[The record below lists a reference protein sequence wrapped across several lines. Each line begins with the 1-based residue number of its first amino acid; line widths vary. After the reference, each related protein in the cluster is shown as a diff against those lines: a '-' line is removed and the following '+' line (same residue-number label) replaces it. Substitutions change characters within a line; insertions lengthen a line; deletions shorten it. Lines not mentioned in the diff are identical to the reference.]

1 MIWANPC
8 FQRWKGVIKR
18 CYAPSSVSDNSYAGT
33 VGERLYDA
41 YLNRVDSRAM
51 ASMRTI
57 LDKLSDDLEAGRET
71 HSLHP
76 INLPEKYKQ
85 MIKDRLSN
93 LL

>member
-1 MIWANPC
+1 MVTIYGGNAI
-8 FQRWKGVIKR
+8 GR
-18 CYAPSSVSDNSYAGT
+18 CAEPHEAHRRYQAAKLA

-85 MIKDRLSN
+85 MIKDQLSN